1 MNDKDKILIS
11 SYLDNELSADE
22 KKYVESLLESSSDA
36 FDFLN
41 ALKSSSNEIDMF
53 FNSHEIKDLTN
64 NIDKFINQNKP
75 RKTIIFSKENFYNY
89 SKYFAGAASFAL
101 IMIFIFPTFIDENI
115 ETITLVNVERNAG
128 LYKEE
133 TSLDINKIISDGI
146 YEMVKRDMTKAN
158 IVIGDENIQIII
170 NDDNLSNCLK
180 GEFLYEDIKKEF
192 TSCLVDNKYDIKIN

>member
-64 NIDKFINQNKP
+64 NIDRFINENKS
-75 RKTIIFSKENFYNY
+75 TSAFSLSKENFLNY
-89 SKYFAGAASFAL
+89 SKYFGSAVGFAL
-101 IMIFIFPTFIDENI
+101 IMILILPTFVDENI
-115 ETITLVNVERNAG
+115 ETITLVNVERNADF
-128 LYKEE
+128 YKEGS
-133 TSLDINKIISDGI
+133 SLDINKIISDSI
-146 YEMVKRDMTKAN
+146 YEMVKRDIKKAN
-158 IVIGDENIQIII
+158 IAIGDEKIQIII

-180 GEFLYEDIKKEF
+180 GQFLYDDINKEF
-192 TSCLVDNKYDIKIN
+192 TSCLVDNKYDIKIY

>member
-1 MNDKDKILIS
+1 
-11 SYLDNELSADE
+11 
-22 KKYVESLLESSSDA
+22 
-36 FDFLN
+36 
-41 ALKSSSNEIDMF
+41 
-53 FNSHEIKDLTN
+53 
-64 NIDKFINQNKP
+64 
-75 RKTIIFSKENFYNY
+75 
-89 SKYFAGAASFAL
+89 
-101 IMIFIFPTFIDENI
+101 MIFIFPTFIDENI

-146 YEMVKRDMTKAN
+146 YEMVKRDMTKAK